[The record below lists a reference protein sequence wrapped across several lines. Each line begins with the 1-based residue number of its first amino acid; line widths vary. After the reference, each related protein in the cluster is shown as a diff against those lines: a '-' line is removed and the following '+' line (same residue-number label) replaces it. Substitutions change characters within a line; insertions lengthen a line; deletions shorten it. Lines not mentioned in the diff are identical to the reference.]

1 MTATALAAR
10 ARLFAALGD
19 PARLAMVER
28 VAAGPVSVSA
38 LARPLSLSLAAAVQH
53 IQILER
59 TGLLRTEKQGRVRL
73 CRLEPQALRTVEDW
87 LTERRT
93 AWNSAFDRLA
103 DLLTQPEPSRP
114 E

>member
-1 MTATALAAR
+1 MTAPALAAR

-28 VAAGPVSVSA
+28 VSAGPVSVSA

-59 TGLLRTEKQGRVRL
+59 TGLVRTEKQGRVRL

-87 LTERRT
+87 ITERR
-93 AWNSAFDRLA
+93 ADWNSAFDRLGNFLA
-103 DLLTQPEPSRP
+103 ENN
-114 E
+114 

>member
-1 MTATALAAR
+1 MTAPALAAR

-28 VAAGPVSVSA
+28 VSAGPVSVSA
-38 LARPLSLSLAAAVQH
+38 LAHPLQLSLAAAVQH

-59 TGLLRTEKQGRVRL
+59 TGLVRTEKQGRVRL

-87 LTERRT
+87 ITERR
-93 AWNSAFDRLA
+93 AEWNSAFDRLGNFLA
-103 DLLTQPEPSRP
+103 ENN
-114 E
+114 